1 MWLIYSLEN
10 LCVCVWCVA
19 VHFIYIKFVLPSL
32 LVPGFTFWES
42 LSCWQE
48 SIKAWPIPRVTGS
61 IAARVLECQVRDGS
75 ETRVWSVRCS
85 GQAYSPGHSTGTWRQ
100 PREASTLAGTERPGV
115 SQHGWLQWIWRGALN
130 LKGNEEKSLMTHWDT
145 KLRKISRLLPFFP
158 ELTSPPAHLSFTS
171 YGTDRTEKSESH

>member
-10 LCVCVWCVA
+10 LCVCVCGVGTL
-19 VHFIYIKFVLPSL
+19 YIMVVLQSV

-48 SIKAWPIPRVTGS
+48 SIKAWPIPRVTGY
-61 IAARVLECQVRDGS
+61 IAARVLESQGWFGS
-75 ETRVWSVRCS
+75 ETRFWSVRCS
-85 GQAYSPGHSTGTWRQ
+85 GQAHSPGHSTGTWQQ

-130 LKGNEEKSLMTHWDT
+130 LKGNEEKSWWHTETQNSEKSPGSCHSSLELM
-145 KLRKISRLLPFFP
+145 
-158 ELTSPPAHLSFTS
+158 SPPAHLSFIS
-171 YGTDRTEKSESH
+171 YGTDRTEKSESR